1 MWMILEWTCQRLAL
15 WEFAPWLRP
24 SDFELTMAVV
34 EAYKI
39 AVSLWI
45 LGFAIH
51 YWADFGWTTFTEKQ
65 WNVTTRSTSPSTPHE
80 YVGLCDCNLLW
91 MSFLCSLVFFL
102 CRLKPTVLWI
112 CSFEIYEILLFGFG
126 AVVRR
131 FCHWAHP
138 CQTLFCQTLRWPQR
152 LFLAEEAPSLGKLTS
167 QKIYAATVLLKH
179 ETIESYITTVVVAW
193 YCQSDKLITY
203 RVLWLRTVFWTYWI
217 THNFPHALWN
227 EYVNPAQ
234 DLEQIPI
241 VLDGRTHLS
250 RLFQPNEPS
259 TTSCSRL
266 VGSKITW
273 PLHVTFSLCRNN
285 ISFHLIGMSRRLSM
299 MIQTCG
305 WLTGWPV
312 AGYENPGYPQSPMK
326 TGVLSDMLRGA
337 AIALVEHKP
346 NQQQHIQM

>member
-91 MSFLCSLVFFL
+91 ISFLCSLVFVL

-152 LFLAEEAPSLGKLTS
+152 LFLAEEAPSLDKLTS

-179 ETIESYITTVVVAW
+179 ETIESYITTEVVAW
-193 YCQSDKLITY
+193 YCQYDKLITY

-227 EYVNPAQ
+227 ECVNPAQ

-305 WLTGWPV
+305 WLTSGRV
-312 AGYENPGYPQSPMK
+312 RESR
-326 TGVLSDMLRGA
+326 LSAESHGDRGA
-337 AIALVEHKP
+337 VWHATRCCNCTNVEH
-346 NQQQHIQM
+346 

>member
-1 MWMILEWTCQRLAL
+1 MPKACLVGVRALVATIRLWTNNGSCGGLQNRGFFVNPGFCHSLLSRFWMNHFYGEAVKCNNTQHKPFNSSWIRWFMWLQLAL
-15 WEFAPWLRP
+15 DLF
-24 SDFELTMAVV
+24 
-34 EAYKI
+34 
-39 AVSLWI
+39 SL
-45 LGFAIH
+45 LSRF
-51 YWADFGWTTFTEKQ
+51 
-65 WNVTTRSTSPSTPHE
+65 
-80 YVGLCDCNLLW
+80 
-91 MSFLCSLVFFL
+91 LVFFL

-152 LFLAEEAPSLGKLTS
+152 LFLAEEAPSLDKLTS

-193 YCQSDKLITY
+193 YCQYDKLITY

-227 EYVNPAQ
+227 ECVNPAQ

-273 PLHVTFSLCRNN
+273 PLHVTFSL
-285 ISFHLIGMSRRLSM
+285 S
-299 MIQTCG
+299 
-305 WLTGWPV
+305 
-312 AGYENPGYPQSPMK
+312 K
-326 TGVLSDMLRGA
+326 
-337 AIALVEHKP
+337 
-346 NQQQHIQM
+346 